1 MPQRP
6 SYQDRVYTTS
16 VVGYAGLRHIEADA
30 CGRKDFS
37 PIIEQAL
44 ALGGYEH
51 DHSMSGIN
59 GGHML
64 MTGFAHGAVLAHAEE
79 IISLIKSGKVRHIF
93 LVGGCDGAHPAEITT
108 PSLSN
113 PRRWIRWF

>member
-1 MPQRP
+1 M
-6 SYQDRVYTTS
+6 YTTS

-30 CGRKDFS
+30 VRPQGLS

-59 GGHML
+59 GG
-64 MTGFAHGAVLAHAEE
+64 
-79 IISLIKSGKVRHIF
+79 I
-93 LVGGCDGAHPAEITT
+93 C
-108 PSLSN
+108 
-113 PRRWIRWF
+113 